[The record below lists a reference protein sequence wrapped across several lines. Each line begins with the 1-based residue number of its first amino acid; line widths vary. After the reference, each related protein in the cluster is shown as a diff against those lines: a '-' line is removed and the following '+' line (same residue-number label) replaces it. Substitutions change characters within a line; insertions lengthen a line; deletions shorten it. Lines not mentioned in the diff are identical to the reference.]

1 MKGLSRRI
9 ELIDAL
15 RGLSILLM
23 IIYHGAYDL
32 YLWCGLPSWLLFNPL
47 INTLQVF
54 FACVFIA
61 VSGAATQFSKNNIKR
76 AFIMLAAAAV
86 VTAVT
91 YVMDSTCFVVFGIL
105 HFLGVAALVYALL
118 PKFKI
123 NPYFCVIAFGFWVI
137 AV

>member
-32 YLWCGLPSWLLFNPL
+32 YLWCGLPSWLPFNPL

-54 FACVFIA
+54 FARVFIA
-61 VSGAATQFSKNNIKR
+61 VSGAPT
-76 AFIMLAAAAV
+76 
-86 VTAVT
+86 
-91 YVMDSTCFVVFGIL
+91 
-105 HFLGVAALVYALL
+105 
-118 PKFKI
+118 
-123 NPYFCVIAFGFWVI
+123 
-137 AV
+137 